1 MEELYEFDEDSL
13 NEEEVELDEKK
24 KKKSKGKKDACYH
37 KVRARYDVW
46 PSKRNIRQFYPKK
59 KS

>member
-24 KKKSKGKKDACYH
+24 KK
-37 KVRARYDVW
+37 
-46 PSKRNIRQFYPKK
+46 SKRKK
-59 KS
+59 KERLIRIGDSVEIHYN

>member
-24 KKKSKGKKDACYH
+24 KKSGGKKDAAIT
-37 KVRARYDVW
+37 R
-46 PSKRNIRQFYPKK
+46 
-59 KS
+59 

>member
-24 KKKSKGKKDACYH
+24 KKSGGKKDACYH
-37 KVRARYDVW
+37 KVKARYDVW
-46 PSKRNIRQFYPKK
+46 PSA
-59 KS
+59 